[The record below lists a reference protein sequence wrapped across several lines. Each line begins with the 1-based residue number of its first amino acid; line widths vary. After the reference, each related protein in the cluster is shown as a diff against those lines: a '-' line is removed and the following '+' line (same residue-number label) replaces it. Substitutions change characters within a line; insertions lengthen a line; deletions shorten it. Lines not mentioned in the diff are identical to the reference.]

1 MPQLTRVVTGVAGS
15 EKHDKKLF
23 TVPGSA
29 TDAPIAP
36 SRPKHHHLSSRINGL
51 ASREKKMCV
60 QQNES
65 RDWRVFPHI
74 HLLLQVALAPPAE
87 RHDGN
92 NQRAPPDHQNER
104 PPHCTPAFCTH
115 TPAFLPVATF
125 TISTFPS
132 TFPRLFP
139 LDFSFENDP
148 HSAVSTEGGL
158 IISQIISQSLS
169 KSIFIITKSDF

>member
-104 PPHCTPAFCTH
+104 PPYCTPAFCTH

-132 TFPRLFP
+132 TFPLKTTRTVQCQQR
-139 LDFSFENDP
+139 E
-148 HSAVSTEGGL
+148 A
-158 IISQIISQSLS
+158 
-169 KSIFIITKSDF
+169 